1 MVAAR
6 VTMRRW
12 SPLLIAFAMVLA
24 GDLSASSSSPTPP
37 APIMAH
43 DSVAT
48 VNDTDGASDHA
59 PPPGQIAAG
68 TTKDQEWWKQSW
80 VSDWTLVFVTITYVF
95 VTWRT
100 LRAINRQV
108 VAGNESAAATLRSAK
123 ATERAIVDVERPRL
137 VVMPGEVVDWETD
150 SQGRMLM
157 FQMQPDDALM
167 RRPTAKC
174 AIVNYGRMPA
184 FVMRTCIQ
192 FEVLPL
198 PLPVIPTYA
207 DFVELGGVP
216 SAPVGTVPGQVAY
229 LDAPPL
235 SITPRQQG
243 EIGRSME
250 AVLYG
255 AIEYRGI
262 FPDAPLHVTRFCFV
276 VREGFRDPR
285 LIFDGPPGWT
295 EYT

>member
-1 MVAAR
+1 MPRWWPILLALLLVGVGNRLAASDSLTPQAHGTNSSHPLEQQTNIADGAPNSAADR
-6 VTMRRW
+6 VT
-12 SPLLIAFAMVLA
+12 
-24 GDLSASSSSPTPP
+24 
-37 APIMAH
+37 
-43 DSVAT
+43 AT
-48 VNDTDGASDHA
+48 
-59 PPPGQIAAG
+59 AANE
-68 TTKDQEWWKQSW
+68 QVWWKQSW
-80 VSDWTLVFVTITYVF
+80 VSDWTLVVVTVAYVF

-108 VAGNESAAATLRSAK
+108 VAGNASAAATLRSAQ

-137 VVMPGEVVDWETD
+137 VVMPGEILDWETD

-157 FQMQPDDALM
+157 FQMQPDATLM

-174 AIVNYGRMPA
+174 AIINYGRMPA

-198 PLPVIPTYA
+198 PLPAAPTYR
-207 DFVELGGVP
+207 DFAELGGVP
-216 SAPVGTVPGQVAY
+216 SAPLATVPGQVAY
-229 LDAPPL
+229 QDAPPL

-243 EIGRSME
+243 EIGRTME